1 MNAVMQC
8 LENTFS
14 PLVLIFTVSNL
25 AAMGLQVKMPEV
37 IVALRN
43 KKSLAMIFVW
53 GWVLGPAFGYLIT
66 RVLPLEEPYV
76 VVVLLASLA
85 PCAPF
90 LQQMV
95 GKARGDMGFAGA
107 LIPLVAVGTVVLMP
121 LVAPLLIKGLTIST
135 WALAKPLLLTI
146 LLPLVV
152 GATIRHYAGTGAT
165 KIFPAVKRLALL
177 STLLTIVWC
186 LVIYGQGML
195 NTAGSF
201 ALLSMTL
208 FMVGMG
214 LITYRF
220 GFGMK
225 QNQRSVMALG
235 MGTRNVAAVLAAAL
249 AIPDADPRI
258 VVMTIMWTLWS
269 VVLAAI
275 GAKIFAKLA
284 GETGVAGTTMNEVP
298 PFETVPAVPGGS
310 SNRSSE

>member
-1 MNAVMQC
+1 MNSIMQF
-8 LENTFS
+8 LQTTFG
-14 PLVLIFTVSNL
+14 PLVFVFTVANL
-25 AAMGLQVKMPEV
+25 AAMGLQVRLPEV
-37 IVALRN
+37 AATLRN
-43 KKSLAMIFVW
+43 RKSLALIFVW
-53 GWVLGPAFGYLIT
+53 GWVLGPALGLLIT
-66 RVLPLEEPYV
+66 TVLPLEAPYV

-95 GKARGDMGFAGA
+95 TKARGDIGFAGA

-121 LVAPLLIKGLTIST
+121 LMAPLLIKGVTIST
-135 WALAKPLLLTI
+135 WSLAKPLLLTI
-146 LLPLVV
+146 LLPLIIGAAIRHVSEA
-152 GATIRHYAGTGAT
+152 GATR
-165 KIFPAVKRLALL
+165 IFPAVKGLALL

-186 LVIYGQGML
+186 LVIYGRGML
-195 NTAGSF
+195 NTAGEF

-249 AIPDADPRI
+249 AIPNADARI
-258 VVMTIMWTLWS
+258 VVMTVMWTLWS

-275 GAKIFAKLA
+275 AAKIFAKQA
-284 GETGVAGTTMNEVP
+284 GESAVAGN
-298 PFETVPAVPGGS
+298 A
-310 SNRSSE
+310 

>member
-1 MNAVMQC
+1 MSAVMQF
-8 LENTFS
+8 LQTTFS

-25 AAMGLQVKMPEV
+25 AAMGLQVRMPEV
-37 IVALRN
+37 VAALRN
-43 KKSLAMIFVW
+43 KRSLALIFVW
-53 GWVLGPAFGYLIT
+53 GWVVGPAFGYLIT
-66 RVLPLEEPYV
+66 RVLPLAEPYV

-107 LIPLVAVGTVVLMP
+107 LIPLVAVGTVLLMP
-121 LVAPLLIKGLTIST
+121 LMAPFLITGLTIST

-146 LLPLVV
+146 LLPVV
-152 GATIRHYAGTGAT
+152 IGAAIRHYADAAAT
-165 KIFPAVKRLALL
+165 KVFPAVKGLALL
-177 STLLTIVWC
+177 STLLTILWC

-195 NTAGSF
+195 DTAGQF

-214 LITYRF
+214 LVTYRF

-249 AIPDADPRI
+249 AIPNGDPRI

-269 VVLAAI
+269 VVLAAL
-275 GAKIFAKLA
+275 GANVFARLA
-284 GETGVAGTTMNEVP
+284 GN
-298 PFETVPAVPGGS
+298 TVEGGAA
-310 SNRSSE
+310 

>member
-1 MNAVMQC
+1 MSAVMQF
-8 LENTFS
+8 LQTTFS

-25 AAMGLQVKMPEV
+25 AAMGLQVRMPEV
-37 IVALRN
+37 VAALRN
-43 KKSLAMIFVW
+43 KRSLALIFVW
-53 GWVLGPAFGYLIT
+53 GWVVGPAFGYLIT
-66 RVLPLEEPYV
+66 RVLPLAEPYV

-107 LIPLVAVGTVVLMP
+107 LIPLVAVGTVLLMP
-121 LVAPLLIKGLTIST
+121 LMAPFLITGLTIST
-135 WALAKPLLLTI
+135 WALARPLLLTI
-146 LLPLVV
+146 LLPLVI
-152 GATIRHYAGTGAT
+152 GAAIRHYADAAAT
-165 KIFPAVKRLALL
+165 KVFPAVKGLALL
-177 STLLTIVWC
+177 STLLTILWC

-195 NTAGSF
+195 DTAGQF

-214 LITYRF
+214 LVTYRF

-249 AIPDADPRI
+249 AIPNGDPRI

-269 VVLAAI
+269 VVLAAM
-275 GAKIFAKLA
+275 GAKVFARLA
-284 GETGVAGTTMNEVP
+284 DKTIE
-298 PFETVPAVPGGS
+298 GGAA
-310 SNRSSE
+310 

>member
-1 MNAVMQC
+1 MNAVMQF
-8 LENTFS
+8 LQSTFG
-14 PLVLIFTVSNL
+14 PLVLVFTVSNL
-25 AAMGLQVKMPEV
+25 AAMGLQVRMPEV

-43 KKSLAMIFVW
+43 KKSLALIFVW
-53 GWVLGPAFGYLIT
+53 GWVLGPAAGLLIS
-66 RVLPLEEPYV
+66 RVLPLAEPYV

-95 GKARGDMGFAGA
+95 GKARGEMGFAGA

-121 LVAPLLIKGLTIST
+121 LMAPLLIKGLTIST

-152 GATIRHYAGTGAT
+152 GAAIRHFAGTAAT
-165 KIFPAVKRLALL
+165 QLFPAVKGLALL
-177 STLLTIVWC
+177 STLLTILWC
-186 LVIYGQGML
+186 LLIYGRGML
-195 NTAGSF
+195 NTAGSL

-214 LITYRF
+214 LMTYNLSF
-220 GFGMK
+220 GLK

-249 AIPDADPRI
+249 AIPNADEGI
-258 VVMTIMWTLWS
+258 VVMTVMWTLWS

-284 GETGVAGTTMNEVP
+284 GKT
-298 PFETVPAVPGGS
+298 
-310 SNRSSE
+310 

>member
-1 MNAVMQC
+1 MNTVMQFFQT
-8 LENTFS
+8 TFP

-25 AAMGLQVKMPEV
+25 AAMGLQVRMPDV
-37 IVALRN
+37 IGAFRN
-43 KKSLAMIFVW
+43 KKSLALIFVW
-53 GWVLGPAFGYLIT
+53 GWVLGPALGYLIT
-66 RVLPLEEPYV
+66 KVLPLAAPFV
-76 VVVLLASLA
+76 IVVLLTSVA

-121 LVAPLLIKGLTIST
+121 LMAPLLIKGLTIST

-146 LLPLVV
+146 LLPLMI
-152 GATIRHYAGTGAT
+152 GAAIRHYAAT
-165 KIFPAVKRLALL
+165 VASRMFPAVKAVALL
-177 STLLTIVWC
+177 STLATIVWC
-186 LVIYGQGML
+186 LLIYGRGML
-195 NTAGSF
+195 NTAGEL
-201 ALLSMTL
+201 ALGSMTL

-225 QNQRSVMALG
+225 QAQRSVMALG

-249 AIPDADPRI
+249 AIPNVDPRI
-258 VVMTIMWTLWS
+258 VVMVIMWTLWS

-275 GAKIFAKLA
+275 GAKIFARQA
-284 GETGVAGTTMNEVP
+284 GVT
-298 PFETVPAVPGGS
+298 AVGAAV
-310 SNRSSE
+310 

>member
-1 MNAVMQC
+1 MNDVMQF
-8 LENTFS
+8 LQTTFG
-14 PLVLIFTVSNL
+14 PLVFIFTVSNL
-25 AAMGLQVKMPEV
+25 AAMGLQVRMPEV
-37 IVALRN
+37 VAALRN
-43 KKSLAMIFVW
+43 KKSLALIFVW

-66 RVLPLEEPYV
+66 RILPLAEPYV

-121 LVAPLLIKGLTIST
+121 VMAPLLIKGLTIST

-146 LLPLVV
+146 LLPLVI
-152 GATIRHYAGTGAT
+152 GAVIRHFADIAAT
-165 KIFPAVKRLALL
+165 KIFPAVKGFALL
-177 STLLTIVWC
+177 STLLTILWC
-186 LVIYGQGML
+186 LVIYGRGML

-201 ALLSMTL
+201 ALLSMTV
-208 FMVGMG
+208 FMVVMG

-235 MGTRNVAAVLAAAL
+235 MGTRNVAAVLAAGL
-249 AIPDADPRI
+249 AIPNADARI
-258 VVMTIMWTLWS
+258 VVMTVMWTLWS
-269 VVLAAI
+269 VVLAGI
-275 GAKIFAKLA
+275 GAKIFAKQA
-284 GETGVAGTTMNEVP
+284 ERPSRQVRHDVRPEWT
-298 PFETVPAVPGGS
+298 S
-310 SNRSSE
+310 

>member
-1 MNAVMQC
+1 MSGLTQF
-8 LENTFS
+8 LQNTFG
-14 PLVLIFTVSNL
+14 PLVFLFTVSNL
-25 AAMGLQVKMPEV
+25 AAMGLQVRAPEV
-37 IVALRN
+37 MAALRN
-43 KKSLAMIFVW
+43 RKSMALIFVW

-66 RVLPLEEPYV
+66 GVLPLAEPYV

-121 LVAPLLIKGLTIST
+121 LMAPVLIQGLTIST

-146 LLPLVV
+146 LLPLLV
-152 GATIRHYAGTGAT
+152 GAAIRHYAGTAAT
-165 KIFPAVKRLALL
+165 RIFPAVKVVAQL
-177 STLLTIVWC
+177 STLTTIVWC
-186 LVIYGQGML
+186 LLIYGRGML

-201 ALLSMTL
+201 ALASMTL

-220 GFGMK
+220 GFGLE
-225 QNQRSVMALG
+225 QAQRSVMALG

-258 VVMTIMWTLWS
+258 VTMVIMWTLWS
-269 VVLAAI
+269 IVLAAF
-275 GAKIFAKLA
+275 GARIFAAQA
-284 GETGVAGTTMNEVP
+284 GPAGQGVEA
-298 PFETVPAVPGGS
+298 
-310 SNRSSE
+310 